1 MHLIEAR
8 DLTREYSHGRMT
20 VPALTG
26 VDLDV
31 EAGEFTAIAGPSGS
45 GKTTL
50 LNLIGCLDRPTRGRL
65 IIDGDDVSSY
75 TPSMLSGLR
84 REKIGFVFQTYNLI
98 PVLTAYENVELP
110 LVLLGGGTRSET
122 KGRAM
127 SMLSEVGLAGL
138 ENRRPMDLS
147 GGQQQRVAIARAL
160 VKQPR
165 LVLADE
171 PTANLDSE
179 NSEAILALMKT
190 LNETMGATFLFSSH
204 DPLVIGYAR
213 RLVRMRDGKIAL
225 DERRQTACSAST
237 SGSPLR
243 TCGAAEDEPS

>member
-1 MHLIEAR
+1 
-8 DLTREYSHGRMT
+8 
-20 VPALTG
+20 VPALRG

-65 IIDGDDVSSY
+65 VIDSDDVAGY
-75 TPSMLSGLR
+75 KPSELAGLR
-84 REKIGFVFQTYNLI
+84 REKIGFVFQTYNLV

-110 LVLLGGGTRSET
+110 LVLLGGKTRGEI
-122 KGRAM
+122 KDRVM

-138 ENRRPMDLS
+138 ESRRPMDLS

-160 VKQPR
+160 IKQPR

-179 NSEAILALMKT
+179 NSQAILALMKT
-190 LNETMGATFLFSSH
+190 MNETRGATFLFSSH

-213 RLVRMRDGKIAL
+213 RLVQMRDGNIVL
-225 DERRQTACSAST
+225 DERR
-237 SGSPLR
+237 
-243 TCGAAEDEPS
+243 

>member
-1 MHLIEAR
+1 MPLIEAR
-8 DLTREYSHGRMT
+8 GLTREYSHGRMT
-20 VPALTG
+20 VPALRG

-31 EAGEFTAIAGPSGS
+31 EAGEFTAVAGPSGS

-65 IIDGDDVSSY
+65 VIDGDDVAGY
-75 TPSMLSGLR
+75 TPSVLAGLR
-84 REKIGFVFQTYNLI
+84 REKIGFVFQTYNLV

-110 LVLLGGGTRSET
+110 LVLLGRHTRIEI
-122 KGRAM
+122 RDRVM

-160 VKQPR
+160 VKQPS

-179 NSEAILALMKT
+179 NSQAILALMKT
-190 LNETMGATFLFSSH
+190 MNETRGATYLFSSH

-213 RLVRMRDGKIAL
+213 RLVQMRDGRIVL
-225 DERRQTACSAST
+225 DERR
-237 SGSPLR
+237 
-243 TCGAAEDEPS
+243 

>member
-1 MHLIEAR
+1 MPLIEAR

-20 VPALTG
+20 VPALRG
-26 VDLDV
+26 VDLDI
-31 EAGEFTAIAGPSGS
+31 EAGEFTAVAGPSGS

-65 IIDGDDVSSY
+65 VIDGDDVAGY
-75 TPSMLSGLR
+75 KPSELASLR
-84 REKIGFVFQTYNLI
+84 REKIGFVFQTYNLV

-110 LVLLGGGTRSET
+110 LVLLGRHTRVEI
-122 KGRAM
+122 RDRVM
-127 SMLSEVGLAGL
+127 SMLSEVGLAGF

-160 VKQPR
+160 VKQPS

-179 NSEAILALMKT
+179 NSQAILALMKT
-190 LNETMGATFLFSSH
+190 MNETRGATYLFSSH

-213 RLVRMRDGKIAL
+213 RLVQMRDGNIVL
-225 DERRQTACSAST
+225 DERR
-237 SGSPLR
+237 
-243 TCGAAEDEPS
+243 

>member
-1 MHLIEAR
+1 MPLIEAR

-20 VPALTG
+20 VPALRG
-26 VDLDV
+26 VDLDI
-31 EAGEFTAIAGPSGS
+31 EAGEFTAVAGPSGS

-65 IIDGDDVSSY
+65 VIDGDDVAGY
-75 TPSMLSGLR
+75 KPSELASLR
-84 REKIGFVFQTYNLI
+84 REKIGFVFQTYNLV

-110 LVLLGGGTRSET
+110 LVLLGRHTRVEI
-122 KGRAM
+122 RDRVM
-127 SMLSEVGLAGL
+127 SMLSEVGLAGF

-160 VKQPR
+160 VKQPS

-179 NSEAILALMKT
+179 NSQAILALMKT
-190 LNETMGATFLFSSH
+190 MNQTRGATYLFSSH

-213 RLVRMRDGKIAL
+213 RLVQMRDGSIVL
-225 DERRQTACSAST
+225 DERR
-237 SGSPLR
+237 
-243 TCGAAEDEPS
+243 

>member
-1 MHLIEAR
+1 MPLIEAR
-8 DLTREYSHGRMT
+8 GLTREYSHGRMT
-20 VPALTG
+20 VPALRG
-26 VDLDV
+26 VDLDI
-31 EAGEFTAIAGPSGS
+31 EAGEFTAVAGPSGS

-65 IIDGDDVSSY
+65 VIDGDDVAGY
-75 TPSMLSGLR
+75 KPSELASLR
-84 REKIGFVFQTYNLI
+84 REKIGFVFQTYNLV

-110 LVLLGGGTRSET
+110 LVLLGRHTRVEI
-122 KGRAM
+122 RDRVM
-127 SMLSEVGLAGL
+127 SMLSAVGLAGF

-160 VKQPR
+160 VKQPS

-179 NSEAILALMKT
+179 NSQAILALMKT
-190 LNETMGATFLFSSH
+190 MNETRGATYLFSSH

-213 RLVRMRDGKIAL
+213 RLVQMRDGSIVL
-225 DERRQTACSAST
+225 DERR
-237 SGSPLR
+237 
-243 TCGAAEDEPS
+243 

>member
-1 MHLIEAR
+1 MPLIEAVG
-8 DLTREYSHGRMT
+8 LTREYSHGRMT
-20 VPALTG
+20 VPALRG

-31 EAGEFTAIAGPSGS
+31 EVGEFTAIAGPSGS

-65 IIDGDDVSSY
+65 LIDGDDVSGY

-84 REKIGFVFQTYNLI
+84 REKIGFVFQTYNLV

-110 LVLLGGGTRSET
+110 LVLLGRQTRSEI
-122 KGRAM
+122 KDRVM
-127 SMLSEVGLAGL
+127 SILSEVGLAGL

-190 LNETMGATFLFSSH
+190 LNETRDATFLFSSH

-213 RLVRMRDGKIAL
+213 RLVRMRDGKIAE
-225 DERRQTACSAST
+225 DERR
-237 SGSPLR
+237 
-243 TCGAAEDEPS
+243 

>member
-1 MHLIEAR
+1 MPLIEAR

-20 VPALTG
+20 VPALRG

-31 EAGEFTAIAGPSGS
+31 EAGEFTAVAGPSGS

-65 IIDGDDVSSY
+65 VIDGDDVAGY
-75 TPSMLSGLR
+75 KPSELASLR
-84 REKIGFVFQTYNLI
+84 REKIGFVFQTYNLV

-110 LVLLGGGTRSET
+110 LVLLGRHTRVEI
-122 KGRAM
+122 RDRVM

-160 VKQPR
+160 VKQPS

-179 NSEAILALMKT
+179 NSQAILALMKT
-190 LNETMGATFLFSSH
+190 MNETRGATFLFSSH

-213 RLVRMRDGKIAL
+213 RLVQMRDGNIVL
-225 DERRQTACSAST
+225 DERR
-237 SGSPLR
+237 
-243 TCGAAEDEPS
+243 

>member
-1 MHLIEAR
+1 MPLIEAR
-8 DLTREYSHGRMT
+8 GLTREYSHGRMT
-20 VPALTG
+20 VPALRG

-65 IIDGDDVSSY
+65 VIDSDDVAGY
-75 TPSMLSGLR
+75 KPSELAGLR
-84 REKIGFVFQTYNLI
+84 REKIGFVFQTYNLV

-110 LVLLGGGTRSET
+110 LVLLGGKTRGEI
-122 KGRAM
+122 KDRVM

-138 ENRRPMDLS
+138 ESRRPMDLS

-160 VKQPR
+160 IKQPR

-179 NSEAILALMKT
+179 NSQAILALMKT
-190 LNETMGATFLFSSH
+190 MNETRGATFLFSSH

-213 RLVRMRDGKIAL
+213 RLVQMRDCNIVL
-225 DERRQTACSAST
+225 DERR
-237 SGSPLR
+237 
-243 TCGAAEDEPS
+243 

>member
-1 MHLIEAR
+1 MPLIEAR
-8 DLTREYSHGRMT
+8 GLTREYSHGRMT
-20 VPALTG
+20 VPALRG

-65 IIDGDDVSSY
+65 VIDSDDVAGY
-75 TPSMLSGLR
+75 KPSELAGLR
-84 REKIGFVFQTYNLI
+84 REKIGFVFQTYNLV

-110 LVLLGGGTRSET
+110 LVLLGGKTRGEI
-122 KGRAM
+122 KDRVM

-138 ENRRPMDLS
+138 ESRRPMDLS

-160 VKQPR
+160 IKQPR

-179 NSEAILALMKT
+179 NSQAILALMKT
-190 LNETMGATFLFSSH
+190 MNETRGATYLFSSH

-213 RLVRMRDGKIAL
+213 RLVQMRDGNIVL
-225 DERRQTACSAST
+225 DERR
-237 SGSPLR
+237 
-243 TCGAAEDEPS
+243 

>member
-1 MHLIEAR
+1 MPLIEAR

-20 VPALTG
+20 VPALRG
-26 VDLDV
+26 VNLDV
-31 EAGEFTAIAGPSGS
+31 EAGEFTAVAGPSGS

-65 IIDGDDVSSY
+65 VIDGDDVAGYNRSE
-75 TPSMLSGLR
+75 LAGLR
-84 REKIGFVFQTYNLI
+84 RKKIGFVFQTYNLV
-98 PVLTAYENVELP
+98 PVLTAYENVELA
-110 LVLLGGGTRSET
+110 LVLLGRHTRNEI
-122 KGRAM
+122 RDRVM
-127 SMLSEVGLAGL
+127 SMLSAVGLAGL

-160 VKQPR
+160 IKQPR

-190 LNETMGATFLFSSH
+190 LNDTQGATFLFSSH
-204 DPLVIGYAR
+204 DPLVIGYAK
-213 RLVRMRDGKIAL
+213 RLVRMRDGRIDL
-225 DERRQTACSAST
+225 DERR
-237 SGSPLR
+237 
-243 TCGAAEDEPS
+243 

>member
-1 MHLIEAR
+1 MPLIEAR
-8 DLTREYSHGRMT
+8 GLTREYSHGRMT
-20 VPALTG
+20 VPALRG

-31 EAGEFTAIAGPSGS
+31 EAGEFTAVAGPSGS

-65 IIDGDDVSSY
+65 TIDGDDVAGY
-75 TPSMLSGLR
+75 TPSMLAGLR
-84 REKIGFVFQTYNLI
+84 REKIGFVFQTYNLV

-110 LVLLGGGTRSET
+110 LVLLGRHTHSEI
-122 KGRAM
+122 RDSVM
-127 SMLSEVGLAGL
+127 SMLAEVGLAGL

-190 LNETMGATFLFSSH
+190 LNETKGATFLFSSH

-213 RLVRMRDGKIAL
+213 RLVQMRDGKIAL
-225 DERRQTACSAST
+225 DERR
-237 SGSPLR
+237 
-243 TCGAAEDEPS
+243 

>member
-1 MHLIEAR
+1 MPLIEAR

-20 VPALTG
+20 VPALRG

-31 EAGEFTAIAGPSGS
+31 EAGEFTAVAGPSGS

-65 IIDGDDVSSY
+65 VIDGDDVAGY
-75 TPSMLSGLR
+75 KPSELASLR
-84 REKIGFVFQTYNLI
+84 REKIGFVFQTYNLV

-110 LVLLGGGTRSET
+110 LVLLGRHTRVEI
-122 KGRAM
+122 RDRVM
-127 SMLSEVGLAGL
+127 SMLSEVGLAGF

-160 VKQPR
+160 VKQPS

-179 NSEAILALMKT
+179 NSQAILALMKT
-190 LNETMGATFLFSSH
+190 MNETRGATYLFSSH

-213 RLVRMRDGKIAL
+213 RLVQMRDGNIVL
-225 DERRQTACSAST
+225 DERR
-237 SGSPLR
+237 
-243 TCGAAEDEPS
+243 

>member
-1 MHLIEAR
+1 MPLIEAR

-20 VPALTG
+20 VPALRG
-26 VDLDV
+26 VDLDI
-31 EAGEFTAIAGPSGS
+31 EAGEFTAVAGPSGS

-65 IIDGDDVSSY
+65 VIDGDDVAGY
-75 TPSMLSGLR
+75 KPSELASLR
-84 REKIGFVFQTYNLI
+84 REKIGFVFQTYNLV

-110 LVLLGGGTRSET
+110 LVLLGRHTRVEI
-122 KGRAM
+122 RDRVM
-127 SMLSEVGLAGL
+127 SMLSAVGLAGL

-160 VKQPR
+160 IKQPR

-190 LNETMGATFLFSSH
+190 LNDTQGATFLFSSH
-204 DPLVIGYAR
+204 DPLVIGYAK
-213 RLVRMRDGKIAL
+213 RLVRMRDGRIDL
-225 DERRQTACSAST
+225 VERR
-237 SGSPLR
+237 
-243 TCGAAEDEPS
+243 

>member
-1 MHLIEAR
+1 
-8 DLTREYSHGRMT
+8 MT
-20 VPALTG
+20 VPALRG
-26 VDLDV
+26 VDLDI
-31 EAGEFTAIAGPSGS
+31 EAGEFTAVAGPSGS

-65 IIDGDDVSSY
+65 VIDGDDVAGY
-75 TPSMLSGLR
+75 KPSELASLR
-84 REKIGFVFQTYNLI
+84 REKIGFVFQTYNLV

-110 LVLLGGGTRSET
+110 LVLLGRHTRVEI
-122 KGRAM
+122 RDRVM
-127 SMLSEVGLAGL
+127 SMLSEVGLAGF

-160 VKQPR
+160 VKQPS

-179 NSEAILALMKT
+179 NSQAILALMKT
-190 LNETMGATFLFSSH
+190 MNETRGATYLFSSH

-213 RLVRMRDGKIAL
+213 RLVQMRDGSIVL
-225 DERRQTACSAST
+225 DERR
-237 SGSPLR
+237 
-243 TCGAAEDEPS
+243 

>member
-1 MHLIEAR
+1 
-8 DLTREYSHGRMT
+8 MT
-20 VPALTG
+20 VPALRG
-26 VDLDV
+26 VDLDI
-31 EAGEFTAIAGPSGS
+31 EAGEFTAVAGPSGS

-65 IIDGDDVSSY
+65 VIDGDDVAGY
-75 TPSMLSGLR
+75 KPSELASLR
-84 REKIGFVFQTYNLI
+84 REKIGFVFQTYNLV

-110 LVLLGGGTRSET
+110 LVLLGRHTRVEI
-122 KGRAM
+122 RDRVM

-160 VKQPR
+160 VKQPS

-179 NSEAILALMKT
+179 NSQAILALMKT
-190 LNETMGATFLFSSH
+190 MNQTRGATYLFSSH

-213 RLVRMRDGKIAL
+213 RLVQMRDGSIVL
-225 DERRQTACSAST
+225 DERR
-237 SGSPLR
+237 
-243 TCGAAEDEPS
+243 

>member
-1 MHLIEAR
+1 MPLIEAR

-20 VPALTG
+20 VPALRG

-65 IIDGDDVSSY
+65 VIDGDDVAGYNRSE
-75 TPSMLSGLR
+75 LAGLR
-84 REKIGFVFQTYNLI
+84 RKKIGFVFQTYNLV
-98 PVLTAYENVELP
+98 PVLTAYENVELA
-110 LVLLGGGTRSET
+110 LVLLGRHTRNEI
-122 KGRAM
+122 RDRVI
-127 SMLSEVGLAGL
+127 SMLSAVGLAGL

-160 VKQPR
+160 IKQPR

-190 LNETMGATFLFSSH
+190 LNDTQGATFLFSSH
-204 DPLVIGYAR
+204 DPLVIGYAK
-213 RLVRMRDGKIAL
+213 RLVRMRDGRIDL
-225 DERRQTACSAST
+225 DERR
-237 SGSPLR
+237 
-243 TCGAAEDEPS
+243 

>member
-1 MHLIEAR
+1 
-8 DLTREYSHGRMT
+8 MT
-20 VPALTG
+20 VPALRG

-65 IIDGDDVSSY
+65 VIDSDDVAGY
-75 TPSMLSGLR
+75 KPSELAGLR
-84 REKIGFVFQTYNLI
+84 REKIGFVFQTYNLV

-110 LVLLGGGTRSET
+110 LVLLGGKTRGEI
-122 KGRAM
+122 KDRVM

-138 ENRRPMDLS
+138 ESRRPMDLS

-160 VKQPR
+160 IKQPR

-179 NSEAILALMKT
+179 NSQAILALMKT
-190 LNETMGATFLFSSH
+190 MNETRGATFLFSSH

-213 RLVRMRDGKIAL
+213 RLVQMRDGNIVL
-225 DERRQTACSAST
+225 DERR
-237 SGSPLR
+237 
-243 TCGAAEDEPS
+243 

>member
-1 MHLIEAR
+1 
-8 DLTREYSHGRMT
+8 MT
-20 VPALTG
+20 VPALRG
-26 VDLDV
+26 VDLDI
-31 EAGEFTAIAGPSGS
+31 EAGEFTAVAGPSGS

-65 IIDGDDVSSY
+65 VIDGDDVAGY
-75 TPSMLSGLR
+75 KPSELASLR
-84 REKIGFVFQTYNLI
+84 REKIGFVFQTYNLV

-110 LVLLGGGTRSET
+110 LVLLGRHTRVEI
-122 KGRAM
+122 RDRVM
-127 SMLSEVGLAGL
+127 SMLSEVGLAGF

-160 VKQPR
+160 VKQPS

-179 NSEAILALMKT
+179 NSQAILALMKT
-190 LNETMGATFLFSSH
+190 MNETRGATYLFSSH

-213 RLVRMRDGKIAL
+213 RLVQMRDGNIVL
-225 DERRQTACSAST
+225 DERR
-237 SGSPLR
+237 
-243 TCGAAEDEPS
+243 

>member
-1 MHLIEAR
+1 MPLIEAR

-20 VPALTG
+20 VPALRG

-31 EAGEFTAIAGPSGS
+31 EAGEFTVIAGPSGS

-50 LNLIGCLDRPTRGRL
+50 LNLVGCLDRPTRGRL
-65 IIDGDDVSSY
+65 VIDGDDVARY
-75 TPSMLSGLR
+75 KPSELASLR
-84 REKIGFVFQTYNLI
+84 REKIGFVFQTYNLV

-110 LVLLGGGTRSET
+110 LVLLGGKARGEIKDRV
-122 KGRAM
+122 M

-160 VKQPR
+160 IKQPR

-190 LNETMGATFLFSSH
+190 MNETRGVTFLFSSH

-213 RLVRMRDGKIAL
+213 RLVQMRDGNIVL
-225 DERRQTACSAST
+225 DERR
-237 SGSPLR
+237 
-243 TCGAAEDEPS
+243 

>member
-1 MHLIEAR
+1 MPLIEAR

-20 VPALTG
+20 VPALRG
-26 VDLDV
+26 VDLDI
-31 EAGEFTAIAGPSGS
+31 EAGEFTAVAGPSGS

-65 IIDGDDVSSY
+65 VIDGDDVAGYNRSE
-75 TPSMLSGLR
+75 LAGLR
-84 REKIGFVFQTYNLI
+84 RKKIGFVFQTYNLV
-98 PVLTAYENVELP
+98 PVLTAYENVELA
-110 LVLLGGGTRSET
+110 LVLLGRHTRNEI
-122 KGRAM
+122 RDRVI
-127 SMLSEVGLAGL
+127 SMLSAVGLAGL

-160 VKQPR
+160 IKQPR

-190 LNETMGATFLFSSH
+190 LNDTQGATFLFSSH
-204 DPLVIGYAR
+204 DPLVIGYAK
-213 RLVRMRDGKIAL
+213 RLVRMRDGRIDL
-225 DERRQTACSAST
+225 DERR
-237 SGSPLR
+237 
-243 TCGAAEDEPS
+243 

>member
-1 MHLIEAR
+1 MPLIEAR

-20 VPALTG
+20 VPALRG
-26 VDLDV
+26 VDLDI
-31 EAGEFTAIAGPSGS
+31 EAGEFTAVAGPSGS

-65 IIDGDDVSSY
+65 VIDGDDVAGY
-75 TPSMLSGLR
+75 KPSELASLR
-84 REKIGFVFQTYNLI
+84 REKIGFVFQTYNLV

-110 LVLLGGGTRSET
+110 LVLLGRHTRVEI
-122 KGRAM
+122 RDRVM

-160 VKQPR
+160 VKQPS

-179 NSEAILALMKT
+179 NSQAILALMKT
-190 LNETMGATFLFSSH
+190 MNETRGATYLFSSH

-213 RLVRMRDGKIAL
+213 RLVQMRDGNIVL
-225 DERRQTACSAST
+225 DERR
-237 SGSPLR
+237 
-243 TCGAAEDEPS
+243 

>member
-1 MHLIEAR
+1 MPLIEAR

-20 VPALTG
+20 VPALRG

-65 IIDGDDVSSY
+65 VIDGDDVAGY
-75 TPSMLSGLR
+75 NPSELARLR
-84 REKIGFVFQTYNLI
+84 RKKIGFVFQTYNLV
-98 PVLTAYENVELP
+98 PVLTAYENVELA
-110 LVLLGGGTRSET
+110 LVLLGRHTRNEI
-122 KGRAM
+122 RDRVM
-127 SMLSEVGLAGL
+127 SMLSAVGLAGL

-160 VKQPR
+160 IKQPR

-190 LNETMGATFLFSSH
+190 LNDTQGATFLFSSH
-204 DPLVIGYAR
+204 DPLVIGYAK
-213 RLVRMRDGKIAL
+213 RLVRMRDGRIDL
-225 DERRQTACSAST
+225 VERR
-237 SGSPLR
+237 
-243 TCGAAEDEPS
+243 

>member
-1 MHLIEAR
+1 MPLIEAR

-20 VPALTG
+20 VPALRG
-26 VDLDV
+26 VDLDI
-31 EAGEFTAIAGPSGS
+31 EAGEFTAVAGPSGS

-65 IIDGDDVSSY
+65 VIDSDDVAGY
-75 TPSMLSGLR
+75 KPSELASLR
-84 REKIGFVFQTYNLI
+84 REKIGFVFQTYNLV

-110 LVLLGGGTRSET
+110 LVLLGRHTRVEI
-122 KGRAM
+122 RDRVM
-127 SMLSEVGLAGL
+127 SMLSEVGLAGF

-160 VKQPR
+160 VKQPS

-179 NSEAILALMKT
+179 NSQAILALMKT
-190 LNETMGATFLFSSH
+190 MNETRGATYLFSSH

-213 RLVRMRDGKIAL
+213 RLVQMRDGNIVL
-225 DERRQTACSAST
+225 DERR
-237 SGSPLR
+237 
-243 TCGAAEDEPS
+243 

>member
-1 MHLIEAR
+1 MPLIEAR

-20 VPALTG
+20 VPALRG
-26 VDLDV
+26 VDLDI
-31 EAGEFTAIAGPSGS
+31 EAGEFTAVAGPSGS

-65 IIDGDDVSSY
+65 VIDGDDVAGY
-75 TPSMLSGLR
+75 KPSELASLR
-84 REKIGFVFQTYNLI
+84 REKIGFVFQTYNLV

-110 LVLLGGGTRSET
+110 LVLLGRHTRVEI
-122 KGRAM
+122 RDRVM
-127 SMLSEVGLAGL
+127 SMLSEVGLAGF

-160 VKQPR
+160 VKQPS

-179 NSEAILALMKT
+179 NSQAILALMKT
-190 LNETMGATFLFSSH
+190 MNETRGATYLFSSH

-213 RLVRMRDGKIAL
+213 RLVQMRDGSIVL
-225 DERRQTACSAST
+225 DERR
-237 SGSPLR
+237 
-243 TCGAAEDEPS
+243 

>member
-1 MHLIEAR
+1 
-8 DLTREYSHGRMT
+8 MT
-20 VPALTG
+20 VPALRG
-26 VDLDV
+26 VDLDI
-31 EAGEFTAIAGPSGS
+31 EAGEFTAVAGPSGS

-65 IIDGDDVSSY
+65 VIDGDDVAGY
-75 TPSMLSGLR
+75 KPSELASLR
-84 REKIGFVFQTYNLI
+84 REKIGFVFQTYNLV

-110 LVLLGGGTRSET
+110 LVLLGRHTRVEI
-122 KGRAM
+122 RDRVM
-127 SMLSEVGLAGL
+127 SMLSEVGLAGF

-160 VKQPR
+160 VKQPS

-179 NSEAILALMKT
+179 NSQAILALMKT
-190 LNETMGATFLFSSH
+190 MNQTRGATYLFSSH

-213 RLVRMRDGKIAL
+213 RLVQMRDGSIVL
-225 DERRQTACSAST
+225 DERR
-237 SGSPLR
+237 
-243 TCGAAEDEPS
+243 

>member
-1 MHLIEAR
+1 MPLIEAR
-8 DLTREYSHGRMT
+8 GLTREYSHGRMT
-20 VPALTG
+20 VPALRG

-65 IIDGDDVSSY
+65 VIDSDDVAGY
-75 TPSMLSGLR
+75 KPSELAGLR
-84 REKIGFVFQTYNLI
+84 REKIGFVFQTYNLV

-110 LVLLGGGTRSET
+110 LVLLGGKTRGEI
-122 KGRAM
+122 KDRVM

-138 ENRRPMDLS
+138 ESRRPMDLS

-160 VKQPR
+160 VKQPS

-179 NSEAILALMKT
+179 NSQAILALMKT
-190 LNETMGATFLFSSH
+190 MNETRGATYLFSSH

-213 RLVRMRDGKIAL
+213 RLVQMRDGNIVL
-225 DERRQTACSAST
+225 DERR
-237 SGSPLR
+237 
-243 TCGAAEDEPS
+243 

>member
-1 MHLIEAR
+1 
-8 DLTREYSHGRMT
+8 MT
-20 VPALTG
+20 VPALRG
-26 VDLDV
+26 VDLDI
-31 EAGEFTAIAGPSGS
+31 EAGEFTAVAGPSGS

-65 IIDGDDVSSY
+65 AIDGDDVAGY
-75 TPSMLSGLR
+75 KPSELASLR
-84 REKIGFVFQTYNLI
+84 REKIGFVFQTYNLV

-110 LVLLGGGTRSET
+110 LVLLGRHTRVEI
-122 KGRAM
+122 RDRVM
-127 SMLSEVGLAGL
+127 SMLSEVGLAGF

-179 NSEAILALMKT
+179 NSGAILALMKT
-190 LNETMGATFLFSSH
+190 MNETRGATFLFSSH

-213 RLVRMRDGKIAL
+213 RLVQMRDGKIAL
-225 DERRQTACSAST
+225 DERR
-237 SGSPLR
+237 
-243 TCGAAEDEPS
+243 

>member
-1 MHLIEAR
+1 MPLIEAR
-8 DLTREYSHGRMT
+8 GLTREYSHGRMT
-20 VPALTG
+20 VPALRG

-65 IIDGDDVSSY
+65 VIDSDDVAGY
-75 TPSMLSGLR
+75 KPSELAGLR
-84 REKIGFVFQTYNLI
+84 REKIGFVFQTYNLV

-110 LVLLGGGTRSET
+110 LVLLGGKTRGEI
-122 KGRAM
+122 KDRVM

-138 ENRRPMDLS
+138 ESRRPMDLS

-160 VKQPR
+160 IKQPR

-179 NSEAILALMKT
+179 NSQAILALMKT
-190 LNETMGATFLFSSH
+190 MNETRGATFLFSSH

-213 RLVRMRDGKIAL
+213 RLVQMRDGNIVL
-225 DERRQTACSAST
+225 DERR
-237 SGSPLR
+237 
-243 TCGAAEDEPS
+243 